1 MVWGKTSDREEHR
14 DRSDA
19 FSAPPL
25 RLPRRPPRGSL
36 RVGAVDGRA
45 GAAVPGE
52 PGAGGADDSQ
62 GSEEEETTNRVI
74 ITRAMLGICYMQVCA
89 VADAP
94 DDEILAVCNR
104 ENPSGTT
111 LGWCSVDRSVDGGL
125 GTPGPKQCADDS
137 SRLHFLVAC

>member
-1 MVWGKTSDREEHR
+1 M
-14 DRSDA
+14 
-19 FSAPPL
+19 
-25 RLPRRPPRGSL
+25 
-36 RVGAVDGRA
+36 
-45 GAAVPGE
+45 
-52 PGAGGADDSQ
+52 
-62 GSEEEETTNRVI
+62 NRVI

-111 LGWCSVDRSVDGGL
+111 HGWCSVDRSVDGGL
-125 GTPGPKQCADDS
+125 GTPGPKQCADDT